1 VSPCLSINGH
11 ATLPSDP
18 SISFP
23 THYVSSKFSADSP
36 SRSSGCLG
44 YSKLLP
50 PYSDTLGGTSYAV
63 GDSNSINPLFLMR
76 APAPAP
82 PQTGFLA
89 DGLSTIPYAISNTST
104 MHNPDGVTY
113 PPDLL
118 DSRTWGHGCC
128 TAPAHPADD
137 LPAVYRSNG
146 RNQEYEMNMLSS
158 TEVQLY
164 CEL

>member
-1 VSPCLSINGH
+1 
-11 ATLPSDP
+11 
-18 SISFP
+18 
-23 THYVSSKFSADSP
+23 
-36 SRSSGCLG
+36 
-44 YSKLLP
+44 
-50 PYSDTLGGTSYAV
+50 
-63 GDSNSINPLFLMR
+63 MR